1 MSKLSYY
8 LFLSV
13 FFISCQAEKSSL
25 ENKSDNYEIISDT
38 SRASLDWNGTYKG
51 ILPCADCEGIETRL
65 TIKSDGEFERSMKYL
80 GKDDGL
86 FFDRGT
92 FEWDDLGRT
101 ILLTGE
107 NGESQAYQ
115 VGENVLFHLDQEG
128 NRISGNLADMYRL
141 EKSFAD
147 YALENK
153 KWVLIELRGT
163 PYQQDENQKEAF
175 LFFENESVRIYGN
188 NGCNAINGAYEIE
201 AGNRIRFGNIAST
214 MMACPTMENER
225 IFNDMLKEVD
235 NYSIADGQL
244 SLNKARM
251 APLAR
256 FQLADGE

>member
-1 MSKLSYY
+1 ML
-8 LFLSV
+8 L
-13 FFISCQAEKSSL
+13 ISCQSEKSTVETSQDMPYAMG
-25 ENKSDNYEIISDT
+25 DN
-38 SRASLDWNGTYKG
+38 SRTSLDWNGTYKG
-51 ILPCADCEGIETRL
+51 VLPCADCEGIEIRL
-65 TIKSDGEFERSMKYL
+65 TIKSDGGFERSMKYL

-92 FEWDDLGRT
+92 FEWDDMGRT

-128 NRISGNLADMYRL
+128 NRISGDLADMYRL

-153 KWVLIELRGT
+153 KWVLIELRGN
-163 PYQQDENQKEAF
+163 PYQPNENQKEAF
-175 LFFENESVRIYGN
+175 LLFENEAVRFYGN

-201 AGNRIRFGNIAST
+201 EGNRIRFGNIAST

-225 IFNDMLKEVD
+225 IFNDILKEVD

-256 FQLADGE
+256 FQLVDEE